1 MGRTVTAA
9 VLDKSTDSFA
19 FQQIVG
25 QVAERLGNG
34 ECQGPTKLQ
43 GPLVATR
50 GILEGAFLGVLSGEA
65 KGKPGVTTLNPAQPA
80 EFLAACALHGD
91 SRRCTDEIFDLQ
103 PPRIQQKNAKQV
115 GCSTT
120 PPPETIMET

>member
-9 VLDKSTDSFA
+9 VLDKSTDGFA

-50 GILEGAFLGVLSGEA
+50 GMPFWASFQ
-65 KGKPGVTTLNPAQPA
+65 GKPKG
-80 EFLAACALHGD
+80 
-91 SRRCTDEIFDLQ
+91 S
-103 PPRIQQKNAKQV
+103 QV
-115 GCSTT
+115 L
-120 PPPETIMET
+120 PL